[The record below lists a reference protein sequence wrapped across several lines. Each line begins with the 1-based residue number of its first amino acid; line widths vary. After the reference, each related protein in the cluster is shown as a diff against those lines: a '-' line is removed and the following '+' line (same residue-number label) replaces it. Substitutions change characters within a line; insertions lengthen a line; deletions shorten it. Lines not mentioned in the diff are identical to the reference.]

1 MLFHLDYD
9 GNGNVW
15 TGLTGLMSHRDEAGL
30 LHIWI
35 SLTRFTLVEIF
46 HVRKCSRIHQFW
58 SIRIHRLLHWK
69 GVWIPDRLHTT
80 TTPGTFMMK
89 WLTSCLL
96 PRSRQRETKFRQ
108 KKSLGVGWDA
118 SRSPRFRLCSPEI
131 RKKLRLFCRL
141 TTINLFFQSQ
151 PARV

>member
-69 GVWIPDRLHTT
+69 GVSIPDRLHTT

-96 PRSRQRETKFRQ
+96 PQKRDTKSPKKPRFWFRQ
-108 KKSLGVGWDA
+108 SEVYFPLAYQAITANLVLLTI
-118 SRSPRFRLCSPEI
+118 RLW
-131 RKKLRLFCRL
+131 
-141 TTINLFFQSQ
+141 
-151 PARV
+151 ARDFYEVIVDEAGRP

>member
-80 TTPGTFMMK
+80 TTAGAIMIKCMVNRLFVV
-89 WLTSCLL
+89 S
-96 PRSRQRETKFRQ
+96 SDNEEQNAA
-108 KKSLGVGWDA
+108 KKSRV
-118 SRSPRFRLCSPEI
+118 RL
-131 RKKLRLFCRL
+131 R
-141 TTINLFFQSQ
+141 QSQ
-151 PARV
+151 VFFPPAYYAIVASYVVPTGICPGHFYP